1 MAVSQVHL
9 QAPSQSLIGT
19 LCAEA
24 GQLQGQARA
33 LQASMAQCGD
43 SVLSGRLQADWLALR
58 HRVKEIKAMAASA
71 ADPEELD
78 AEEVLRGRLA
88 APCCSAH
95 EAWSGSRLSSCRS
108 L

>member
-43 SVLSGRLQADWLALR
+43 SVLLGRLQVDWRCLR
-58 HRVKEIKAMAASA
+58 QRVKEIKAMAASA
-71 ADPEELD
+71 AMNQLSDQLSVAFLRELTGRA
-78 AEEVLRGRLA
+78 AEQ
-88 APCCSAH
+88 
-95 EAWSGSRLSSCRS
+95 LSLS
-108 L
+108 

>member
-43 SVLSGRLQADWLALR
+43 SVLLGRLQADWLPLR

-71 ADPEELD
+71 AMNQLSDQLSVAFLRELT
-78 AEEVLRGRLA
+78 GRA
-88 APCCSAH
+88 A
-95 EAWSGSRLSSCRS
+95 GQLSLS
-108 L
+108 

>member
-1 MAVSQVHL
+1 MAMAPVHL

-43 SVLSGRLQADWLALR
+43 SALLARLQADWRCLR
-58 HRVKEIKAMAASA
+58 QRVKQLKAMAASVEM
-71 ADPEELD
+71 DQLSDQLSVSFLRELT
-78 AEEVLRGRLA
+78 GRAWQQLS
-88 APCCSAH
+88 PC
-95 EAWSGSRLSSCRS
+95 
-108 L
+108 

>member
-1 MAVSQVHL
+1 MAMAPVHL

-43 SVLSGRLQADWLALR
+43 SALLARLQADWRCLR
-58 HRVKEIKAMAASA
+58 QRVKQLKAMAASA
-71 ADPEELD
+71 EMDQLSDQLSVAFLRELT
-78 AEEVLRGRLA
+78 GR
-88 APCCSAH
+88 
-95 EAWSGSRLSSCRS
+95 AWQQLSRC
-108 L
+108 

>member
-9 QAPSQSLIGT
+9 QAPSQSLVGT

-43 SVLSGRLQADWLALR
+43 SVLLGRLQVDWLALR

-71 ADPEELD
+71 AMNQLSDQLSVAFLRELTGRA
-78 AEEVLRGRLA
+78 AEQ
-88 APCCSAH
+88 
-95 EAWSGSRLSSCRS
+95 LSLS
-108 L
+108 

>member
-1 MAVSQVHL
+1 MAMAPVHL

-43 SVLSGRLQADWLALR
+43 SALLARLQADWRCLR
-58 HRVKEIKAMAASA
+58 QRVKQLKAMAASVEM
-71 ADPEELD
+71 DQLSDQLSVSFLRELT
-78 AEEVLRGRLA
+78 GR
-88 APCCSAH
+88 
-95 EAWSGSRLSSCRS
+95 AWQQLSRC
-108 L
+108 

>member
-43 SVLSGRLQADWLALR
+43 SVLLGRLQVDWLALR

-71 ADPEELD
+71 AMNQLSDQLSVAFLRELT
-78 AEEVLRGRLA
+78 GR
-88 APCCSAH
+88 
-95 EAWSGSRLSSCRS
+95 AWQQLSLS
-108 L
+108 

>member
-33 LQASMAQCGD
+33 LQASVAQCGD
-43 SVLSGRLQADWLALR
+43 SVLLGRLQADWLALR
-58 HRVKEIKAMAASA
+58 NRVKEIKAMAASA
-71 ADPEELD
+71 AMNQLSDQLSVAFLRELT
-78 AEEVLRGRLA
+78 GR
-88 APCCSAH
+88 
-95 EAWSGSRLSSCRS
+95 AWQQLSRC
-108 L
+108 

>member
-43 SVLSGRLQADWLALR
+43 SVLLGRLQADWLALR

-71 ADPEELD
+71 AMNQLSDQLSVAFLRELT
-78 AEEVLRGRLA
+78 GR
-88 APCCSAH
+88 
-95 EAWSGSRLSSCRS
+95 AWQLLSRC
-108 L
+108 

>member
-43 SVLSGRLQADWLALR
+43 SVLLGRLQADWLALR

-71 ADPEELD
+71 AMNQLSDQLSVAFLRELT
-78 AEEVLRGRLA
+78 GR
-88 APCCSAH
+88 
-95 EAWSGSRLSSCRS
+95 AWQQLSLS
-108 L
+108 

>member
-9 QAPSQSLIGT
+9 QAPSQSLLGT

-43 SVLSGRLQADWLALR
+43 SVLLGRLQADWLALR

-71 ADPEELD
+71 AMNQLSDQLSVAFLRELT
-78 AEEVLRGRLA
+78 GR
-88 APCCSAH
+88 
-95 EAWSGSRLSSCRS
+95 AWQQLSRC
-108 L
+108 

>member
-43 SVLSGRLQADWLALR
+43 SVLLGRLQADWLALR

-71 ADPEELD
+71 AMNQLSDQLSVAFLRELTGRA
-78 AEEVLRGRLA
+78 AEQ
-88 APCCSAH
+88 
-95 EAWSGSRLSSCRS
+95 LSLS
-108 L
+108 

>member
-1 MAVSQVHL
+1 MAMAPVHL

-19 LCAEA
+19 LCAEV

-43 SVLSGRLQADWLALR
+43 SVLLGRLQADWLALR

-71 ADPEELD
+71 AMNQLSDQLSVAFLRELT
-78 AEEVLRGRLA
+78 GR
-88 APCCSAH
+88 
-95 EAWSGSRLSSCRS
+95 AWQQLSRC
-108 L
+108 

>member
-24 GQLQGQARA
+24 GQLQGQARS

-43 SVLSGRLQADWLALR
+43 SVLLGRLQADWLGLR
-58 HRVKEIKAMAASA
+58 QRVNEIKTMAASA
-71 ADPEELD
+71 AMDQLSDQLSVAFLRELT
-78 AEEVLRGRLA
+78 GR
-88 APCCSAH
+88 
-95 EAWSGSRLSSCRS
+95 AWQQLSRC
-108 L
+108 

>member
-43 SVLSGRLQADWLALR
+43 SVLLGRLQADWLALR

-71 ADPEELD
+71 AMNQLSDQLSVAFLRELT
-78 AEEVLRGRLA
+78 GR
-88 APCCSAH
+88 
-95 EAWSGSRLSSCRS
+95 AWQQLSRC
-108 L
+108 